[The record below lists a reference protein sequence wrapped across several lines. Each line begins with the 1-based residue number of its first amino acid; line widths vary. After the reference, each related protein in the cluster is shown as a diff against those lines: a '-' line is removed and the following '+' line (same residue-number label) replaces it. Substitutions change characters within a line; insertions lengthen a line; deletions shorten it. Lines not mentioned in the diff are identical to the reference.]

1 MLRLAL
7 APFLL
12 APVLLAPAAFAHEGP
27 HLHPHGAEGGVLAM
41 GAAALAAAV
50 LAWLVLRRG

>member
-7 APFLL
+7 AT
-12 APVLLAPAAFAHEGP
+12 VLLAPAAFAHEGG
-27 HLHPHGAEGGVLAM
+27 HLHPHGAEGGLLAM
-41 GAAALAAAV
+41 AAAALAAAV